1 MSEQA
6 SPFHRFNLR
15 RQSAEHPM
23 AMFVIVVLATLALMA
38 LMPPPGLA
46 FPSLAPIS
54 TALAAETP
62 DASGGNGALAI
73 HSPAACSGQSWGDEN
88 EACLLAIAK
97 DSGRSDRLAIRRI
110 AFRRT

>member
-23 AMFVIVVLATLALMA
+23 AMFAIVVLATLALMA

-46 FPSLAPIS
+46 FPSIAPIGA
-54 TALAAETP
+54 ALAAQSP
-62 DASGGNGALAI
+62 DATARTLADS
-73 HSPAACSGQSWGDEN
+73 SPDLACSGQSWGDES
-88 EACLLAIAK
+88 EACLVAIAK
-97 DSGRSDRLAIRRI
+97 DAGRSDRLAIRRI
-110 AFRRT
+110 ALGQV

>member
-23 AMFVIVVLATLALMA
+23 AMFAIVVLATLALMA

-46 FPSLAPIS
+46 FPSIAPIGA
-54 TALAAETP
+54 ALAAQS
-62 DASGGNGALAI
+62 DATARTLADS
-73 HSPAACSGQSWGDEN
+73 SPELACSGQSWGAESG
-88 EACLLAIAK
+88 ACLVAIAREA
-97 DSGRSDRLAIRRI
+97 GRSDRLAIRRI
-110 AFRRT
+110 ALGQV

>member
-23 AMFVIVVLATLALMA
+23 AMFAIVVLTTLALMA

-46 FPSLAPIS
+46 FPSITPIS
-54 TALAAETP
+54 TARAAQSP
-62 DASGGNGALAI
+62 DAVGADGALAI
-73 HSPAACSGQSWGDEN
+73 HCSGQNWGDES
-88 EACLLAIAK
+88 EACLVAIAK
-97 DSGRSDRLAIRRI
+97 DAGRSDRLAIRRI
-110 AFRRT
+110 ALGQV

>member
-54 TALAAETP
+54 TALAAQSP
-62 DASGGNGALAI
+62 DSVGADGALAY
-73 HSPAACSGQSWGDEN
+73 HSACNGQSWGDEN

>member
-46 FPSLAPIS
+46 FPSLAPMF
-54 TALAAETP
+54 ALDRVYTRGLRCCGTFVPRGGTWARMSDHLPLVAEFERAA
-62 DASGGNGALAI
+62 
-73 HSPAACSGQSWGDEN
+73 
-88 EACLLAIAK
+88 
-97 DSGRSDRLAIRRI
+97 
-110 AFRRT
+110 